1 MEEPGNEVRKRK
13 HLTPEDRLQVYREYV
28 AAKAGKQ
35 GEVGDLLRRWELHSS
50 DVSRLVRAVEA
61 GVLEQMRER
70 KSRRPRVKPEEVEA
84 LRAEKARLEET
95 VLAQAAEIVIC
106 KKKLPLR

>member
-1 MEEPGNEVRKRK
+1 MEEQADEVRKRRK
-13 HLTPEDRLQVYREYV
+13 LSPEDRLQVYREYV

-70 KSRRPRVKPEEVEA
+70 KSRRPRVNMEEVEA
-84 LRAEKARLEET
+84 LRAEKAQLEKT
-95 VLAQAAEIVIC
+95 IVAQAAENMIL